1 MCRELEGE
9 ETGENTI
16 KAERTGRIQRE
27 TELRTGLCRGG
38 EGEMGTDAG
47 EVDGN
52 RQGSSLQVPM
62 AVFIGAVVKGPD
74 LLK

>member
-9 ETGENTI
+9 EIGEDTI

-27 TELRTGLCRGG
+27 RELRTGLCQGAGG
-38 EGEMGTDAG
+38 VMGTDAG

-52 RQGSSLQVPM
+52 RQGSSLQVTM